1 MIGKRQ
7 VGFTYIG
14 LLILVAAAGAGL
26 AAYAETASHAAQ
38 REKEAEWGLAEAPGG
53 GVMGLQ
59 PLRRGADPDRELR
72 LQKTTAAYGFKIR
85 SSSALPIACVRFTT
99 FSLRRIFCTWFF
111 TVSGLILRIAP
122 ISKLDLP
129 R

>member
-1 MIGKRQ
+1 MRRAILETGYYVSDPCR
-7 VGFTYIG
+7 TTLDAPCG
-14 LLILVAAAGAGL
+14 LVRRRSGTKHEKSTAKKKTGRVAPFANSGPRLRGDDHLV
-26 AAYAETASHAAQ
+26 
-38 REKEAEWGLAEAPGG
+38 
-53 GVMGLQ
+53 
-59 PLRRGADPDRELR
+59 D
-72 LQKTTAAYGFKIR
+72 YGFRMR

-122 ISKLDLP
+122 ISKFDLP

>member
-1 MIGKRQ
+1 MLG
-7 VGFTYIG
+7 VACYDPAPTPLVPDAPSG
-14 LLILVAAAGAGL
+14 LSVTTPLQ
-26 AAYAETASHAAQ
+26 SHGMRIVRAPHARRPRYSA
-38 REKEAEWGLAEAPGG
+38 REKIQGLK
-53 GVMGLQ
+53 M
-59 PLRRGADPDRELR
+59 
-72 LQKTTAAYGFKIR
+72 R

-122 ISKLDLP
+122 ISKFDLP